1 MPKGTKVTNVEKR
14 EYLRYKSIADGFYEA
29 AKDEL
34 NSKRWN
40 AVGLLIVHSAIG
52 YADAVAIKESGQKSS
67 SENHQDS
74 VKLLEKV
81 VKHTESRN
89 SALNQLER
97 LIGHKTT
104 VAYSGEQYDQADI
117 EKLMKHLERFRTWVL
132 KLLEYE
138 L

>member
-1 MPKGTKVTNVEKR
+1 MTRETKVSNVEKR
-14 EYLRYKSIADGFYEA
+14 EFVKYKSIADGFYEA
-29 AKDEL
+29 AKEEL

-40 AVGLLIVHSAIG
+40 AAGLLIVHSAIG

-67 SENHQDS
+67 SENHQDA

-81 VKHTESRN
+81 VKHTENRS

-117 EKLMKHLERFRTWVL
+117 EKLMKHLERFRAWAL
-132 KLLEYE
+132 KILDYE